1 MSVINEHPD
10 KNVRKLYAGEVASH
24 VGIPAADLMSLAE
37 RGSRKPVVAVA
48 APARSTRRENAEF
61 VAIALLIQQWDD
73 IAPWMVEAL
82 FQDDVYRRAF
92 LALAETQGVV
102 NTALELADPEARE
115 AIERAAVADV
125 DSEPMLEA
133 LNLISAAVRR
143 ELTARV
149 KISDPEQIRLDRDAA
164 YSSNGWT
171 TPLRQTRQPRSCST
185 GSICA
190 FRITYEEHL
199 CQRLGPRCRSHVPQR
214 NRSSRPVDG

>member
-1 MSVINEHPD
+1 VINEHPD

-24 VGIPAADLMSLAE
+24 VGIPAADLMTLAE

-102 NTALELADPEARE
+102 NTALESADPEARE

-125 DSEPMLEA
+125 DS
-133 LNLISAAVRR
+133 
-143 ELTARV
+143 
-149 KISDPEQIRLDRDAA
+149 
-164 YSSNGWT
+164 
-171 TPLRQTRQPRSCST
+171 
-185 GSICA
+185 
-190 FRITYEEHL
+190 
-199 CQRLGPRCRSHVPQR
+199 
-214 NRSSRPVDG
+214 